1 MTAATAFRPSVET
14 LILAGGRGERLY
26 PLTVSRSKPAVPFGG
41 VFRIVDFT
49 LSNRLNSGLSRACLL
64 TQYKHEDLQSYIERS
79 WNELWTEITREP
91 LACLPPSRGKRYR
104 GTADAVFQNIGAFQN
119 DGPEFVLILSGDHVY
134 HMDYRWLLR
143 SHAETDADLTIATVE
158 HRLTDAAHFGVVEVD
173 TESRVI
179 GFQEKPPIPRAIP
192 SRPAAALISMG
203 VYAFKTEVL
212 AQALV
217 DKCDKQEGF
226 DFGRHIIPSLIGS
239 AHVRA
244 YDFRNDVTDSPGYWR
259 DIGTLDSYYETSMD
273 LVRPEKPFDPYA
285 NDDWPSY
292 PARYQSSP
300 HGGSLD
306 GCASPG
312 LHPQHLMARLP
323 TNRPVT
329 RSILSPS
336 VRTEEGCL
344 IESSVLMEDVWVGKD
359 ARIRHAIIEEGVHI
373 PSGFQI
379 GFDLE
384 SDRKNYFVT
393 DRGVIVVSQTPKH
406 KRPTIFWAPR
416 PTRTWPGTASRAA

>member
-41 VFRIVDFT
+41 IFRIVDFT
-49 LSNRLNSGLSRACLL
+49 LSNCLNSGLSRASLL

-79 WNELWTEITREP
+79 WNELWTEMTREP
-91 LACLPPSRGKRYR
+91 LACLPPSGGNRYR

-134 HMDYRWLLR
+134 QMDYRSLLR

-179 GFQEKPPIPRAIP
+179 GFQEKPPIPRPIP

-203 VYAFKTEVL
+203 VYVFKTQVL

-217 DKCDKQEGF
+217 DQCDRQKGF

-239 AHVRA
+239 ADIRA
-244 YDFRNDVTDSPGYWR
+244 YDFRNDVTYSPGYWR

-292 PARYQSSP
+292 PAHYQSSP
-300 HGGSLD
+300 HVGSLD

-312 LHPQHLMARLP
+312 LHSQQFMARLP

-359 ARIRHAIIEEGVHI
+359 ARIRHAIIEAGVHI
-373 PSGFQI
+373 PAGFQI

-384 SDRKNYFVT
+384 NDRKHYFVT
-393 DRGVIVVSQTPKH
+393 DGGVIVVSQTPKH
-406 KRPTIFWAPR
+406 IRPTIFCAPR
-416 PTRTWPGTASRAA
+416 PTRPRPGIASRAA

>member
-1 MTAATAFRPSVET
+1 MTGATAFRANVQT

-26 PLTVSRSKPAVPFGG
+26 PLTVSRPKPAVPFGG

-49 LSNRLNSGLSRACLL
+49 LSNCLNSGLSRASLL

-79 WNELWTEITREP
+79 WNELWTEMTREP
-91 LACLPPSRGKRYR
+91 LACLPPSGGNRYR

-119 DGPEFVLILSGDHVY
+119 DGPDFVLILSGDHIY
-134 HMDYRWLLR
+134 HMDYRSLLR

-179 GFQEKPPIPRAIP
+179 GFQEKPSNPRPIP

-203 VYAFKTEVL
+203 VYVFKTEVL

-217 DKCDKQEGF
+217 DKCDRQKSF
-226 DFGRHIIPSLIGS
+226 DFGHHVIPSLIGA
-239 AHVRA
+239 AHIRA
-244 YDFRNDVTDSPGYWR
+244 YDFRNDVTGSPGYWR

-273 LVRPEKPFDPYA
+273 LVRPERPFDPYA

-292 PARYQSSP
+292 PAHYQSSP
-300 HGGSLD
+300 HVGSLD

-312 LHPQHLMARLP
+312 LHSQQLMARLP

-336 VRTEEGCL
+336 VRTEEGCS

-373 PSGFQI
+373 PAGFQI

-384 SDRKNYFVT
+384 NDRKHYFVT
-393 DRGVIVVSQTPKH
+393 DAGVIVVSQTPKH
-406 KRPTIFWAPR
+406 TRPTIFCAPR
-416 PTRTWPGTASRAA
+416 RTRARPGIASRAA